1 MKAEDIERIFK
12 ETVSRP
18 ENNIHLPFEKHA
30 RVGRK
35 YNGEYIYS
43 DKLICE
49 YTPEQVLQQLQEI
62 ADEKKVDITES
73 DVLIEQG
80 RRYGGYDDEIF
91 VKIIHPL
98 YFPKEHYYVEWN
110 YTLGGHVA
118 KPIKEGGSLSKAV
131 AYIQNHIGKEVDVKG
146 RISMLVGYNRK
157 TGNAIVSY
165 LNENCGWHR
174 IDKEDVIMVNSP
186 LNRSYQYVSIE
197 KLKHSLGPTRYKLN
211 ETITVNIKS
220 EGENEEYKVK
230 TSITYRDNDNN
241 KERVVYETEN
251 TDDSFILNHTRR
263 YENNDS
269 CPLLDRFI
277 FSAHQRYLI
286 QYVVE
291 NSKKESKNDTEDNR
305 LPLSEEGYKDL

>member
-18 ENNIHLPFEKHA
+18 ENSIHLPFEKHA

-43 DKLICE
+43 SKLICK

-62 ADEKKVDITES
+62 ADEKGVDIMDSE
-73 DVLIEQG
+73 VLIEWG
-80 RRYGGYDDEIF
+80 RRYGDYDDEIF

-98 YFPKEHYYVEWN
+98 YFPKEYYYLKWN
-110 YTLGGHVA
+110 YTMGGHSA
-118 KPIKEGGSLSKAV
+118 IPTKEGELVAKAV
-131 AYIQNHIGKEVDVKG
+131 AYIKNHIGKEVDMG
-146 RISMLVGYNRK
+146 RVYMLVGYNRK

-165 LNENCGWHR
+165 SEENQGWH
-174 IDKEDVIMVNSP
+174 IMNKEDVIIVNSP

-197 KLKHSLGPTRYKLN
+197 KLKHILSPTRYKLN
-211 ETITVNIKS
+211 ETITINIRS
-220 EGENEEYKVK
+220 EGEDEEYKVK

-251 TDDSFILNHTRR
+251 TDDSFILNHIQR
-263 YENNDS
+263 YKNNDS
-269 CPLLDRFI
+269 CSLLDRFI
-277 FSAHQRYLI
+277 FSAYQRYLI
-286 QYVVE
+286 QGIVE
-291 NSKKESKNDTEDNR
+291 NNKKEPKNDTENNR
-305 LPLSEEGYKDL
+305 LPLSKEGYEDL

>member
-18 ENNIHLPFEKHA
+18 ENSIHLPFEKHA

-43 DKLICE
+43 SKLICK

-62 ADEKKVDITES
+62 ADEKGVDIMDSE
-73 DVLIEQG
+73 VLIEWG
-80 RRYGGYDDEIF
+80 RRYGDYDDEIF

-98 YFPKEHYYVEWN
+98 YFPKEYYYLKWN
-110 YTLGGHVA
+110 YTMGGHSA
-118 KPIKEGGSLSKAV
+118 IPTKEGELVAKAV
-131 AYIQNHIGKEVDVKG
+131 AYIKNHIGKEVDMG
-146 RISMLVGYNRK
+146 RVYMLVGYNRK

-165 LNENCGWHR
+165 SEENQGWH
-174 IDKEDVIMVNSP
+174 IMNKEDVIIVNSP

-197 KLKHSLGPTRYKLN
+197 KLKHILSPTRYRLN
-211 ETITVNIKS
+211 ETITINIRS
-220 EGENEEYKVK
+220 EGEDEEYKVK

-251 TDDSFILNHTRR
+251 TDDSFILNHIQR
-263 YENNDS
+263 YKNNDS

-277 FSAHQRYLI
+277 FSAYQRYLI
-286 QYVVE
+286 QGIVE
-291 NSKKESKNDTEDNR
+291 NNKKEPKNDTENNR
-305 LPLSEEGYKDL
+305 LPLSKEGYEDL